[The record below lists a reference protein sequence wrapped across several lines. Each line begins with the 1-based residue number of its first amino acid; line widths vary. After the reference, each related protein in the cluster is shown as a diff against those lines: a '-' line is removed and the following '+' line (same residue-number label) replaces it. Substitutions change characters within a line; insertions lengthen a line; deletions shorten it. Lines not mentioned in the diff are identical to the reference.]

1 MVRPQPD
8 DERSKTGYRIARGGE
23 AVNEDR
29 QWFALAGIG
38 GATSV
43 IDYGGMRFVSD
54 PTFDPPRDYG
64 PYRKTHGPAIAAQQL
79 GSVDA
84 VLLSHDLHMDNFD
97 VAGREFASAAPIVI
111 TGPQGAQRLG
121 ANAVGLPSFES
132 ITVAAPTNSDLKV
145 SISAVPAQ
153 HGPLDGD
160 RDEYGHINTEVTGF
174 VLRAQGLPTVY
185 ISGDNASIAP
195 VMEIA
200 ARVED
205 IHIGVLHMGAARL
218 ASKDFGRPLTLT
230 ADRGTD
236 VAQLLDLSAVVP
248 VHCEGWS
255 VYSQGPDDVQK
266 SFEDAGLGHLL
277 YRSRP
282 GTWAVQASFTEE
294 T

>member
-1 MVRPQPD
+1 MM
-8 DERSKTGYRIARGGE
+8 GRISGDGNAI
-23 AVNEDR
+23 NEDR
-29 QWFALAGIG
+29 QWLALADIG
-38 GATSV
+38 GATTV
-43 IDYGGMRFVSD
+43 IDYGGVRFVTD

-111 TGPQGAQRLG
+111 TGPQAAQRLG
-121 ANAVGLPSFES
+121 GNAVGLRPFES
-132 ITVAAPTNSDLKV
+132 TDPAHLANSDLKV
-145 SISAVPAQ
+145 SVFAVPAQ
-153 HGPLDGD
+153 HGPADGN
-160 RDEYGHINTEVTGF
+160 RDEYGNINTEVTGF

-185 ISGDNASIAP
+185 VSGDNASIAP

-200 ARVED
+200 ARVGD
-205 IHIGVLHMGAARL
+205 IQIGVLHMGAARL
-218 ASKDFGRPLTLT
+218 ASKDSGRPLTLT

-236 VAQLLDLSAVVP
+236 VAKLLDLSAVLP
-248 VHCEGWS
+248 VHCHGWS
-255 VYSQGPDDVQK
+255 IYSQGPDDVQK
-266 SFEDAGLGHLL
+266 SFEDAGMGHLL

-282 GTWAVQASFTEE
+282 GTWALQEPFPDE